1 MESEPGA
8 QSVPVSNADVDAAV
22 EWISERAGDVLGDA
36 GRVAEVEARA
46 APCST
51 TGTGDARASRSAAC
65 PTPVTETASTTS
77 GLRRRRWGTWS
88 AGWSLREVEPETN
101 LLINLAARGVADRPG
116 WAFGLGPGPAVD
128 EEDEDDTEPA
138 DEAGLL
144 TAQPVP
150 AAEGEPNR

>member
-1 MESEPGA
+1 MA
-8 QSVPVSNADVDAAV
+8 
-22 EWISERAGDVLGDA
+22 ERAGDVLGDA
-36 GRVAEVEARA
+36 SRVAEVEATCRA
-46 APCST
+46 LL
-51 TGTGDARASRSAAC
+51 DDWD
-65 PTPVTETASTTS
+65 
-77 GLRRRRWGTWS
+77 RRRKGLEVGGLSYTSDRNGLDPLLDSGAGRWGRWS

-101 LLINLAARGVADRPG
+101 LLITLAASEVADRPG